1 MHNNKKEKIIMII
14 SAISNLHILLGTVGL
29 LAGAAALF
37 SAKGAK
43 LHRKAGNV
51 FFVSMLV
58 VSAIGSYI
66 AYIKNDIP
74 FSTAL
79 FTCLLGVFTFYLVA
93 TSWITV
99 KRRAGERGLAEIAG
113 LLFILATAIFSLTIG
128 IDAAMSDTASKNG
141 APPMP
146 VEVFYFFA
154 GLAVFMALGDIWL
167 IVRGGISGSQRIARH
182 LWRMCMALF
191 ISVGILFMGNPQVFP
206 MVLQKAVILSIPVL
220 AMPLLIVLILMF
232 YWLIKLI
239 YTHSRKQSTQVA
251 DEVMSL

>member
-1 MHNNKKEKIIMII
+1 MHNHKKEKIVMII
-14 SAISNLHILLGTVGL
+14 STISSLHILLGTVGL

-43 LHRKAGNV
+43 LHRSAGNV

-66 AYIKNDIP
+66 AYVKSDIP

-93 TSWITV
+93 TSWVTV

-128 IDAAMSDTASKNG
+128 VDAAMSDTVSKNG

-154 GLAVFMALGDIWL
+154 GLAIFLALGDIWL
-167 IVRGGISGSQRIARH
+167 IVRGGISGSKRISRH

-206 MVLQKAVILSIPVL
+206 MVLQKAVVLTIPVL
-220 AMPLLIVLILMF
+220 AMPALIILVLMV
-232 YWLIKLI
+232 YWLIKLMF
-239 YTHSRKQSTQVA
+239 TKSQQKSKQVA
-251 DEVMSL
+251 DEVMSV